1 MRNFTRVMAVAG
13 LAFLVAGGGEALAAG
28 EVNVYSARAQQLVEP
43 LFKEFTGRT
52 GIKVNAVY
60 AKDGTLERLK
70 AEGANS
76 PADLVLTADVGS
88 LNDHAE
94 AGVLQPVKSSAL
106 DEGIPAAYRHP
117 DGLWHGLTLRA
128 RVIFAHKDRVK
139 PGEAETYADLAK
151 PHMKGRVCSRSG
163 KQVYNISL
171 LAAVIANEGEAAAEN
186 WIRGVKANLARK
198 PQGNDRSQAKAIM
211 QGECDVALGNTYYY
225 GNMATNE
232 KEPEQKEWAAAV
244 RLVFPDQ
251 AGRGAHVNISG
262 GGVTKSAR
270 NKDNAVK
277 LLEFMSGP
285 EAQKMYAEK
294 DFEFPVKPGV
304 ALHPL
309 VAGWGTFKADSL
321 HLAEVARHRTAAARL
336 MDKVLFD
343 Q

>member
-1 MRNFTRVMAVAG
+1 MRRFAWSMVAG
-13 LAFLVAGGGEALAAG
+13 VALLAAAGGEARAAG

-43 LFKEFTGRT
+43 LFQEFTART

-76 PADLVLTADVGS
+76 PADLVLTSDVGS
-88 LNDHAE
+88 LNDHVE
-94 AGVLQPVKSSAL
+94 AGVLQPVKSAAL
-106 DEGIPAAYRHP
+106 DGDIPAAYRHP
-117 DGLWHGLTLRA
+117 DGLWYGLTLRA

-163 KQVYNISL
+163 KQVYNVSL
-171 LAAVIANEGEAAAEN
+171 LAAMIANEGEAAAEA
-186 WIRGVKANLARK
+186 WLRGVKANLARK
-198 PQGNDRSQAKAIM
+198 PQGNDRSQAKAIL
-211 QGECDVALGNTYYY
+211 QGECDVALGNTYYW

-244 RLVFPDQ
+244 RVVFPDQ
-251 AGRGAHVNISG
+251 TGRGTHVNISG

-277 LLEFMSGP
+277 LLEFMSGA
-285 EAQKMYAEK
+285 EAQKIYAEK

-309 VAGWGTFKADSL
+309 VSGWGAFKADSL
-321 HLAEVARHRTAAARL
+321 HLAEVARNRAAAARL
-336 MDKVLFD
+336 VDKVLFD

>member
-1 MRNFTRVMAVAG
+1 MRLGIWMAAATLG
-13 LAFLVAGGGEALAAG
+13 LGATLGGEAMADG

-43 LFKEFTGRT
+43 LFEAFTRKT

-76 PADLVLTADVGS
+76 PADLVLTADVGT

-94 AGVLQPVKSSAL
+94 AGVLQPLKSDVLEANV
-106 DEGIPAAYRHP
+106 PAQYRHP
-117 DGLWHGLTLRA
+117 EGLWYGLTLRA

-151 PHMKGRVCSRSG
+151 PQMKGRVCSRSG
-163 KQVYNISL
+163 KQVYNVSL
-171 LAAVIANEGEAAAEN
+171 LASMVANEGEAAAEA
-186 WIRGVKANLARK
+186 WLQGIKANLARK

-225 GNMATNE
+225 GNMVANE

-251 AGRGAHVNISG
+251 AGRGTHVNISG
-262 GGVTKSAR
+262 GGLTKSAR
-270 NKDNAVK
+270 NVQNAR
-277 LLEFMSGP
+277 LLMEFMSGD
-285 EAQKMYAEK
+285 EAQKIYAEK
-294 DFEFPVKPGV
+294 DFEFPVKPGI
-304 ALHPL
+304 AMHPI
-309 VAGWGTFKADSL
+309 VAGWGRFKADPL
-321 HLAEVARHRTAAARL
+321 HLAEIARQRATAARIV
-336 MDKVLFD
+336 DRVQFD